1 MKKKRKSFT
10 TPLLLAV
17 LLAGLSL
24 LLYPTV
30 SDYWNSYHSSQAIA
44 DYAQTVNSIQSEE
57 YDRILSQAEAYNAA
71 LATRGSGF
79 KLSDAETE
87 QYEKMLNISGQGIM
101 GYVEIPKINVSL
113 PIYHGTD
120 EAILQI
126 AVGHLEWSGL
136 PVGGQ
141 STHCVLSGHRGL
153 PSAKLLT
160 NLDKMAEGDI
170 FVLRVLDEVLTY
182 QVDKILIVEP
192 QDTSALRIE
201 NGKDLCT
208 LVTCTPYGI
217 NTHRLL
223 IRGHRIENTKQA
235 MTVKITAEANQ
246 IEPLLVAPVIAVPI
260 LLIALILLFI
270 PSRNKKYKGELY
282 ENP

>member
-57 YDRILSQAEAYNAA
+57 YDRILSQAEAYNVA

-120 EAILQI
+120 ESILQI